1 MCYAV
6 KRLFFI
12 FFVMCASAIE
22 THPLPPF
29 APQNAKLLMLGSFP
43 PPRVRWK
50 MDFYYPNF
58 QNDMWRIFGLVF
70 FGDKDFFIDGKGFH
84 EDAIRA
90 FLAEKGIAIYD
101 TAYRVQ
107 RLQGNAS
114 DKFLQVVE
122 AVDLA
127 SLLARMPQCRTVMT
141 TGELATDTL
150 LSLLPPGVKK
160 PKPGVAS
167 AADFAG
173 RELRLFRLPSSS
185 RAYPLPLVEK
195 ARIYGDFFA
204 EIGLR

>member
-1 MCYAV
+1 M
-6 KRLFFI
+6 
-12 FFVMCASAIE
+12 IE
-22 THPLPPF
+22 CHPLPPF
-29 APQNAKLLMLGSFP
+29 APPNAKLLMLGSFP
-43 PPRVRWK
+43 PPRVRWR

-58 QNDMWRIFGLVF
+58 QNDMWRVFGLVF
-70 FGDKDFFIDGKGFH
+70 FGDRDFFIEGKGFR
-84 EDAIRA
+84 EEAIRA

-101 TAYRVQ
+101 AAYRVR

-114 DKFLQVVE
+114 DKFLQVME
-122 AVDLA
+122 AVDLMA
-127 SLLARMPQCRTVMT
+127 LLAKMPQCRTLMT

-150 LSLLPPGVKK
+150 LSILPPGVKK

-167 AADFAG
+167 VAEFAG
-173 RELRLFRLPSSS
+173 RELRLHRLPSSS

>member
-1 MCYAV
+1 MHV
-6 KRLFFI
+6 S
-12 FFVMCASAIE
+12 VVE

-29 APQNAKLLMLGSFP
+29 VPENAKLLMLGSFP

-70 FGDKDFFIDGKGFH
+70 FGDKDFFIVGKGFR
-84 EDAIRA
+84 EEAIRA

-101 TAYRVQ
+101 TAYRVR

-127 SLLARMPQCRTVMT
+127 ALLVQMPLCRTLMT
-141 TGELATDTL
+141 TGELATQTL

-167 AADFAG
+167 TAFFAG
-173 RELRLFRLPSSS
+173 RALRLCRLPSSS
-185 RAYPLPLVEK
+185 RAYPLPLAEK
-195 ARIYGDFFA
+195 ARIYGEFFA
-204 EIGLR
+204 EMGL